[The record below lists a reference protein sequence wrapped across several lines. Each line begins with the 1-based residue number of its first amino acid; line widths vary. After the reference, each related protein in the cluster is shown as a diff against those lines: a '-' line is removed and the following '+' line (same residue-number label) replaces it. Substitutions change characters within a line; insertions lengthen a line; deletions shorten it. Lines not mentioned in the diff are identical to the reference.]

1 MQTFANRSTQ
11 REFYY
16 VVCFCQNNS
25 RSSISSSSKALRNKN
40 LQTWP
45 VKSGSIPYL
54 LNGVHTV
61 LGRSHKSS
69 PKLRPITEKPLNMVW
84 ELPDTLYHVQLANLE
99 TEDCGEEQLFDNY
112 RNVKERS
119 GLIAAPGGGYRA
131 SAERTEPNNRLR
143 VLYYCTVSM

>member
-11 REFYY
+11 REFLLR
-16 VVCFCQNNS
+16 CLFLPKQFQELNFQLQQ
-25 RSSISSSSKALRNKN
+25 ALRNKN

-99 TEDCGEEQLFDNY
+99 TEDCGEEQLF
-112 RNVKERS
+112 
-119 GLIAAPGGGYRA
+119 
-131 SAERTEPNNRLR
+131 
-143 VLYYCTVSM
+143 